1 MFIPIAEKNGTI
13 VPIGAWVVDES
24 IRIFSQW
31 KKDYRIPMILSLN
44 ISAIQYNRDDFV
56 DMILNCLKKYDLDP
70 NFLELEITESVF
82 IEMITKIFTQDLR
95 LPFIG
100 GVFLCGILA
109 AIMSTAD
116 SQLLVTA
123 SSVSKDIYKDIL
135 KPQAD
140 EKTVLKV
147 SRVTVIVVAVMA
159 FAIAWNPN
167 NSIMGLVSDA
177 WAGLGSAFGP
187 IVLMSLFWRRTNFA
201 GAVAGIVSGG
211 LTVIIWDYIP
221 FINGQTLGT
230 ATGLYSLATGFVI
243 SILCIVIFSLCT
255 KAPEKEILEEF
266 DRVKKMKEEK
276 KEK

>member
-1 MFIPIAEKNGTI
+1 MEGQA
-13 VPIGAWVVDES
+13 
-24 IRIFSQW
+24 
-31 KKDYRIPMILSLN
+31 
-44 ISAIQYNRDDFV
+44 SA
-56 DMILNCLKKYDLDP
+56 
-70 NFLELEITESVF
+70 ESVF

-147 SRVTVIVVAVMA
+147 SRVTVIVVAVLA

-167 NSIMGLVSDA
+167 NSIMGLVSNA
-177 WAGLGSAFGP
+177 WAGLGSAFRP
-187 IVLMSLFWRRTNFA
+187 IVLMS
-201 GAVAGIVSGG
+201 
-211 LTVIIWDYIP
+211 
-221 FINGQTLGT
+221 
-230 ATGLYSLATGFVI
+230 
-243 SILCIVIFSLCT
+243 
-255 KAPEKEILEEF
+255 
-266 DRVKKMKEEK
+266 
-276 KEK
+276 